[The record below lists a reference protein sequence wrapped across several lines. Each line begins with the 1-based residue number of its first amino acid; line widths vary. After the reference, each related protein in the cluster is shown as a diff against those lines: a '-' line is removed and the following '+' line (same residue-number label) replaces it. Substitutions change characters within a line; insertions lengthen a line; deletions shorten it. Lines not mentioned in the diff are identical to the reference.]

1 MDYIIKQ
8 TYTLPSKGLVY
19 ATPVNPEVE
28 LTSMTT
34 NHEMLRLQ
42 PSELV
47 YKNMCDIIDDCIVND
62 IGISSYDMGL
72 FDYQFLLHKL
82 RVVTYGPDYKL
93 SSRCPYCGMTNEDT
107 INLDDIEVFEYT
119 EDLDKYLSFDLP
131 VSKMHIDL
139 AVQTPR
145 MLDDIQSRVK
155 EIRKKSNNKGGDPSI
170 YVTICK
176 LVDKIDGK
184 DPNQMEIE
192 KWARNLPM
200 RDTNTILQYAD
211 TFNKSIGINMTLENI
226 CDVCGLTYFTKFQ
239 MTSEFF
245 RPTLDI

>member
-145 MLDDIQSRVK
+145 MLDDI
-155 EIRKKSNNKGGDPSI
+155 
-170 YVTICK
+170 
-176 LVDKIDGK
+176 
-184 DPNQMEIE
+184 
-192 KWARNLPM
+192 
-200 RDTNTILQYAD
+200 
-211 TFNKSIGINMTLENI
+211 
-226 CDVCGLTYFTKFQ
+226 
-239 MTSEFF
+239 
-245 RPTLDI
+245 